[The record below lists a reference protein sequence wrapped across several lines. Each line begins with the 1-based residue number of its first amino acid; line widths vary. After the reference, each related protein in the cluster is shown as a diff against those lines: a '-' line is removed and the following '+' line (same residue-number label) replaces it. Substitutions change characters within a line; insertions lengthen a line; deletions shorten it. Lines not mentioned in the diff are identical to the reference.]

1 MALTHSTGYASET
14 QGCWFLEFHSSS
26 DAERASFL
34 AFVARV
40 DSSLLH
46 HYHSLLGHLQ
56 ALYDPINPDRDTLPE
71 LALSDTERLAK
82 ERQVLAELEPVLDQA
97 NFNSLS
103 EDALAYALIVHHP
116 QDDVQ
121 VSVNLD
127 QYEYIRF
134 WALGQR
140 VGVLPIKS
148 TLGPRKGLFSTAR
161 TPSWPEPRS
170 RGLHPQCLAL
180 DPTLLTVLPT
190 PRHYFK
196 RVLVAARPRNAHL
209 VLKCFKDIPLEAL
222 EQLLPGVRIRTSIFY
237 KTLLNVMLVVSGLV
251 LFVNVGMVVL
261 SDLKIGTSFL
271 LLCFAAFMSF
281 RAWKVFRQRRN
292 IHSLEL
298 AHMLYYR
305 STSNNSEL
313 LGALV
318 LRAQEEHAK
327 ELILAHSFLR
337 RQPARPPHGLADPET
352 LAGLQEHVQSWLRLH
367 SGLEVSFCAD
377 RACRHLLNLEGGHR
391 ADPAMAPGSH

>member
-1 MALTHSTGYASET
+1 MVPWRNLKSLSRPDSWMLSAAWTALGNGVPGPPCRGTASLASRMAVYRKMWKPTEP
-14 QGCWFLEFHSSS
+14 QGWAEQYRERFIPFSKKQLVSALLKEFHSSS
-26 DAERASFL
+26 DAEQASFL

-40 DSSLLH
+40 DLSLLH
-46 HYHSLLGHLQ
+46 RYHSLLGHL
-56 ALYDPINPDRDTLPE
+56 
-71 LALSDTERLAK
+71 
-82 ERQVLAELEPVLDQA
+82 
-97 NFNSLS
+97 
-103 EDALAYALIVHHP
+103 
-116 QDDVQ
+116 Q

-140 VGVLPIKS
+140 VGVLPVKS

-161 TPSWPEPRS
+161 APAIR
-170 RGLHPQCLAL
+170 R
-180 DPTLLTVLPT
+180 
-190 PRHYFK
+190 YFK
-196 RVLVAARPRNAHL
+196 RVLVAARPRHSHL

-222 EQLLPGVRIRTSIFY
+222 EQLLPALRIRTSMFY
-237 KTLLNVMLVVSGLV
+237 KTLLNVTLVVSGLA

-271 LLCFAAFMSF
+271 LLCFAAFMTF
-281 RAWKVFRQRRN
+281 RAWKVFGQRRN

-337 RQPARPPHGLADPET
+337 RLPAQPLHSPADPET
-352 LAGLQEHVQSWLRLH
+352 VAGLREHVQSWLRLH
-367 SGLEVSFCAD
+367 SGLDVSFCAD
-377 RACRHLLNLEGGHR
+377 RACQHLLSLEGAGPVGQHW
-391 ADPAMAPGSH
+391 ADPATAPGSH